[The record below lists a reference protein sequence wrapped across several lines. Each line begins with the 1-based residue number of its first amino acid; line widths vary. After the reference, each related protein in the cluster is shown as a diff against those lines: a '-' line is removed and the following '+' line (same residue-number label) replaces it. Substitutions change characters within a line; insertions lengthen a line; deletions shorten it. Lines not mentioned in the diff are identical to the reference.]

1 MAIAGEIDPFVVLEF
16 FVMGWTAPDG
26 IDVPSLRSLATRA
39 EEPSEMEII
48 RIGLDTSKLSFQVH
62 GIDAAGGAPLRRR
75 LSRGQVEQV
84 FGALAPTTVGLE
96 ACGSSHYW
104 ARTLVRLGHEVRLVP
119 PQYVK
124 PYVKRSK
131 TDAADAEAICEAMD
145 RPGMRFVPVKSPD
158 QQAAAMSLKVR
169 ALLVKQR
176 TMAIN
181 AVRGHLAEFGVVGAK
196 GGKLDLLMTRAR
208 PELPALAAQMLD
220 TLMATLS
227 GLEAQLA
234 EVDAMLLRQHRQS
247 EVSQRLAAVPGVGPI
262 TALTVVARTPDPHAF
277 RSARHFAAA
286 LGLTPREHSTGGK
299 QRLGAI
305 TRAGDPELRRLLV
318 LGATAVLRQARQ
330 RGSGDPWLMDL
341 LARRPPK
348 VVAVALA
355 NKTARRLWAMMTRG
369 EPYRAP

>member
-1 MAIAGEIDPFVVLEF
+1 
-16 FVMGWTAPDG
+16 
-26 IDVPSLRSLATRA
+26 
-39 EEPSEMEII
+39 MEII

-75 LSRGQVEQV
+75 LSRDQVEQV